1 MLYEMLVGGAP
12 FKANSALESISKHL
26 NEPLPSPTSRNSDI
40 TPELEAVVL
49 KALARKQDDRFP
61 TGKQLAAALSGA
73 IRAIELRQTAPMR
86 SDAIAGRARASKT
99 LSWAA
104 GGLAVVALVF
114 LAVWMLRPDAGQPES
129 MVQAPQV
136 SAPAA
141 PPANQGPASA
151 STSPVPTTDTPAAAV
166 GRGRE
171 SGSSPSAPISTATR
185 DSGAAR
191 PVADVLTAKQ
201 MYTASTTGEPIN
213 PGLKYRL
220 IESRGSSGEAD
231 ADPTATFHS
240 GDRVRFAFASNIDGY
255 LYVVQRGSSGQWTV
269 LFPDPEANG
278 GRNAVRKG
286 DDYVVPNNGWFAFD
300 DTPGTEEVFVVLS
313 KQPLDALPGFQ
324 APVIRRESVNA
335 SVVDSLQRSIQSRD
349 LVFEKDR
356 PAVVDGRTKQ
366 ATYVVNRAELA
377 NRVAAF
383 IPLQHAR

>member
-1 MLYEMLVGGAP
+1 
-12 FKANSALESISKHL
+12 
-26 NEPLPSPTSRNSDI
+26 
-40 TPELEAVVL
+40 
-49 KALARKQDDRFP
+49 
-61 TGKQLAAALSGA
+61 
-73 IRAIELRQTAPMR
+73 
-86 SDAIAGRARASKT
+86 
-99 LSWAA
+99 
-104 GGLAVVALVF
+104 
-114 LAVWMLRPDAGQPES
+114 
-129 MVQAPQV
+129 
-136 SAPAA
+136 
-141 PPANQGPASA
+141 
-151 STSPVPTTDTPAAAV
+151 
-166 GRGRE
+166 
-171 SGSSPSAPISTATR
+171 
-185 DSGAAR
+185 
-191 PVADVLTAKQ
+191 